1 MEFKRDRHD
10 PGKGNKRDFRQ
21 TRQIDHAEAVRGD
34 IANDKPE
41 ENGKLLIER
50 VCFKIPRKAGDK
62 RDGADDQVILGA
74 KIWIAKAAAK
84 RIGPDG
90 KQGETDGRHDGRR
103 HDRRDKFPPPGGAK
117 AKDTFQYTADER
129 STKDC
134 TIAILGTDD
143 AGYGDEGEADP
154 HDDRQTAAKTP
165 DWEKLEKRADAG
177 YDHRRL
183 HECRRLRRIHFDS
196 TGYDEDRRDIG
207 HEHGKYMLQSERNRF
222 SDCDFPIGFINRIF
236 FHNTLLTVIIIGLS
250 TEIHCFASL
259 RII

>member
-10 PGKGNKRDFRQ
+10 PGKGNERDFRQ
-21 TRQIDHAEAVRGD
+21 TRQIDHTEAVRGD

-41 ENGKLLIER
+41 KDGKLLIER

-90 KQGETDGRHDGRR
+90 KQGKPDGRHDGRR

-117 AKDTFQYTADER
+117 AKDTFQYAANER

-143 AGYGDEGEADP
+143 AGHGNEGEADP

-165 DWEKLEKRADAG
+165 DREKLEKRADAG
-177 YDHRRL
+177 HDHRRL

-196 TGYDEDRRDIG
+196 TGYDKDRRDIG

-222 SDCDFPIGFINRIF
+222 SDCDFSIGFINWIF
-236 FHNTLLTVIIIGLS
+236 FHNTLLTVIIIGLP
-250 TEIHCFASL
+250 TLIHCFASL